1 MRIIPYTVN
10 HLYVTY
16 KTHSHVSAI
25 WIVIISHYLEIDKWP
40 EKNKGLS
47 VCLFIFLSIF
57 QKNFEKLLSPQM
69 LSPQGQGQ
77 KRWRADC
84 T

>member
-25 WIVIISHYLEIDKWP
+25 WIVIISHYLEIDK
-40 EKNKGLS
+40 
-47 VCLFIFLSIF
+47 
-57 QKNFEKLLSPQM
+57 
-69 LSPQGQGQ
+69 
-77 KRWRADC
+77 
-84 T
+84 